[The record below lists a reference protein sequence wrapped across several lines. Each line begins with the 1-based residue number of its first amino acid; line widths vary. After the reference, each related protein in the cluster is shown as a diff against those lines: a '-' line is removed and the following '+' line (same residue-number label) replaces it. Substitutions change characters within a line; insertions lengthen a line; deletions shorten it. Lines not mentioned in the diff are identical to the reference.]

1 MRIGIDVQLA
11 AAGNRTGLYTQLR
24 RVVGA
29 LRPLAAD
36 RVWLLADAAANR
48 PRLGRADAAAL
59 AAAFDGAKVRLVRP
73 PARAYRVWHRLSR
86 CNRVD
91 VLVHNLHGVLPRA
104 TRGANVYVVP
114 DVIPLA
120 FDYGDPN
127 FAAPYRPFYEA
138 AARHADA
145 VVVWSEHTK
154 ADFLARVGG
163 APERVRVCPLA
174 AGPEFRPMPRAEVEP
189 VLARHGLAD
198 APYVLFVS
206 TVEPRK
212 NHAGLVRGFA
222 RALAADPALP
232 HRLVLVG
239 KPWLGAAEVFDLIRS
254 LGLGDRVRHLGF
266 VDDLPPLYA
275 GAAAFAFPSFYE
287 GFGLPPLEAMA
298 AGVPVLAAAASSLP
312 EVVGD
317 AGVLFDPHDD
327 RAIADALLRVLTDP
341 AARADLA
348 ARGPARAA
356 QFSWDRTAAEY
367 LAAFRAGYDRFAGR
381 RPAALGG
388 G

>member
-1 MRIGIDVQLA
+1 MRIGIDAQLA

-29 LRPLAAD
+29 VRPLAGD

-48 PRLGRADAAAL
+48 PPLGRADAAVL
-59 AAAFDGAKVRLVRP
+59 AAAFDGAKVRLR
-73 PARAYRVWHRLSR
+73 RGYRVWYRLSR

-120 FDYGDPN
+120 FDYGDPD
-127 FAAPYRPFYEA
+127 FAAPYRPFYE

-163 APERVRVCPLA
+163 DPGRVRVCPLA
-174 AGPEFRPMPRAEVEP
+174 AGPEFRPMARAEVEP

-222 RALAADPALP
+222 RAVAADPALP

-239 KPWLGAAEVFDLIRS
+239 KPWLGGAELFDLVRA

-348 ARGPARAA
+348 ARGLARAA
-356 QFSWDRTAAEY
+356 RFSWDRTAAQY

-381 RPAALGG
+381 RPAARGG